1 MNITILQG
9 RTQKV
14 REVKEVVKGFRK
26 GTESRVGRAELSG
39 QLQGGWLG
47 SGLGGETV
55 LATSGHKYI
64 RAEQRQ
70 V

>member
-1 MNITILQG
+1 M
-9 RTQKV
+9 
-14 REVKEVVKGFRK
+14 KEVVKGFRK

-47 SGLGGETV
+47 SGLGGGAV